1 MNSATK
7 WWNARMLTMAAALV
21 VAVTVFLPVTASAQK
36 YQRVNLVSDIPG
48 VALRVDPNL
57 INPWGV
63 AFGPGG
69 PIWIAN
75 NNSGTS
81 TLYQGDGT
89 PFPVKTPLVVNIP
102 GPTGAQQPFTAAP
115 TGIVFNGGKGFV
127 VSQNGKSGAALF
139 IFATEDGT
147 ISGWSPG
154 VNLFNAVLAV
164 DNSSVGPGAVY
175 KGLAISPD
183 PAAPVLFA
191 ANFRGGVVEMYDTSF
206 KSLGSFTDVNLPNG
220 FAPFGVHVIGERL
233 FVTFALQN
241 QSKHDDVGGA
251 GNGFVDIFDL
261 KGNLLRRFASNGTL
275 NSPWGVV
282 QTPEGFGHFDEDIL
296 VGNFKD
302 GRINAF
308 NRHTGQFKGQ
318 LLDTLGNPLTIQS
331 LWTLKFADGG
341 VSGKRS
347 HLLFTAGI
355 GFEQHGLFGFIRVAE
370 KDDLEDTLE

>member
-154 VNLFNAVLAV
+154 VNLFNAILAV

-206 KSLGSFTDVNLPNG
+206 K
-220 FAPFGVHVIGERL
+220 
-233 FVTFALQN
+233 
-241 QSKHDDVGGA
+241 
-251 GNGFVDIFDL
+251 
-261 KGNLLRRFASNGTL
+261 
-275 NSPWGVV
+275 
-282 QTPEGFGHFDEDIL
+282 
-296 VGNFKD
+296 
-302 GRINAF
+302 
-308 NRHTGQFKGQ
+308 
-318 LLDTLGNPLTIQS
+318 
-331 LWTLKFADGG
+331 
-341 VSGKRS
+341 
-347 HLLFTAGI
+347 
-355 GFEQHGLFGFIRVAE
+355 
-370 KDDLEDTLE
+370 